1 MPPLNIYIYIY
12 FFFFF
17 FYILRRCAPRRV
29 GCISAIVALEHLFRI
44 ISLLHWAIGFGS
56 FFTLGHLFLGHFALG
71 YLFFGSFVLGH
82 LFSGHLYWAT
92 CFGSFLGLGRL
103 FRVIWG
109 VFWGARV
116 LGHRVGH
123 RDSNRRGR
131 PSSAWGV
138 FFLTIHSLAPLR
150 GIHFF
155 FCNS

>member
-1 MPPLNIYIYIY
+1 M
-12 FFFFF
+12 
-17 FYILRRCAPRRV
+17 LRDVLDVSQP
-29 GCISAIVALEHLFRI
+29 
-44 ISLLHWAIGFGS
+44 LLHWSICFESFHCCTGPLVSGHFYTGPLVFGS
-56 FFTLGHLFLGHFALG
+56 FCTGVLV
-71 YLFFGSFVLGH
+71 FGSFVLGH

-109 VFWGARV
+109 VFGGARV

-138 FFLTIHSLAPLR
+138 FFLTIHSLAPPGSLY
-150 GIHFF
+150 HHHHQYQLYP
-155 FCNS
+155 